1 MIPTEQQRQLQQ
13 YDARRRK
20 KQREQRTAIMIV
32 IGIVLLIFSLGVLF
46 GWHLGTVHAVAVEA
60 PEETVAPSLGDTQAQ
75 IPNTD
80 HYKATVEPAVIPAI
94 HKTVNHIVSEGNAL
108 SPELQKI
115 MQEKCKEYGVPY
127 ALALAVAD
135 QESRFDPDAKSGT
148 DDHGLMQI
156 NSINFEWLRE
166 KGIEPLTYEG
176 NIEAG
181 VLILS
186 KALNRYGEMELAL
199 MAYNCGDTGAK
210 RLWNA
215 GTYST
220 QYSRSVMERYNK
232 WVQVL
237 EGE

>member
-1 MIPTEQQRQLQQ
+1 MTAQQ
-13 YDARRRK
+13 YQQQQQLARRRK
-20 KQREQRTAIMIV
+20 KQREQHLAILTV
-32 IGIVLLIFSLGVLF
+32 LGIVLLIFALGVLF
-46 GWHLGTVHAVAVEA
+46 GWHLGTAHAVTVEPAQETYTSKQAENQAA
-60 PEETVAPSLGDTQAQ
+60 PE
-75 IPNTD
+75 N
-80 HYKATVEPAVIPAI
+80 YKATVEPAVIPAI

-108 SPELQKI
+108 SPELQKV
-115 MQEKCKEYGVPY
+115 MQEKCEEYGVPY